1 MTKYTLVQYLFKGN
15 EHDVDVILPHRN
27 SKQNIPYHR
36 MLPSTREAL
45 KRSDPKETPKEVIDR
60 VYCSVGDVTKAQSIG
75 ELPRGPAD
83 IYNARF
89 SSKASNHNKVDGIN
103 GIWPFLKRRN
113 GRKE

>member
-1 MTKYTLVQYLFKGN
+1 MLFYRTETQSKIYHTIVCCQVQEK
-15 EHDVDVILPHRN
+15 
-27 SKQNIPYHR
+27 
-36 MLPSTREAL
+36 AL
-45 KRSDPKETPKEVIDR
+45 KRSDPKETQKEVIDR

-83 IYNARF
+83 IYNARL

-103 GIWPFLKRRN
+103 GIWPFSKRRN